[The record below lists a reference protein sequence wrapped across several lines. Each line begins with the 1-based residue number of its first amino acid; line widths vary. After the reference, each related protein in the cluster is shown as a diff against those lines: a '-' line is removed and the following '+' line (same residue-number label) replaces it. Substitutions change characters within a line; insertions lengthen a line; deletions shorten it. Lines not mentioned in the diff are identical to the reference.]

1 MPMRMSQAV
10 TDLSRLLSACPL
22 GCRIV
27 KALYYRGSVGGLE
40 WREDPAPEILAPS
53 DALVRP
59 IAASTCDLDQ
69 AIVHTAVPGAE
80 QAFAIGH
87 EAVGEVIEV
96 GSRVTRVR
104 PGDTVVIPYHLSC
117 GACDRCRD
125 DLPLFCR
132 QTAAEALAVYGIPVG
147 AEYGGLFSELARVPF
162 ADYGLVKLPPSVSP
176 LDAVSV
182 GDNLTDAYRS
192 IAPRLRAR
200 PGSDVLIMSGGSIGL
215 YAADTARAFGARF
228 VRYVDAST
236 QRRGLAAGFGAE
248 VSTLEDFDPGEHE
261 YAISLVTHGSVD
273 ALRAALLATG
283 PAGEVENLGFHFAD
297 VPLPVAAMHFKCL
310 TFRSALSNARP
321 LIPEVLALVAS
332 GRISPRLIQTAV
344 LPFDEAADA
353 LPSAG
358 FKPVFVR
365 DPLNLD

>member
-1 MPMRMSQAV
+1 
-10 TDLSRLLSACPL
+10 
-22 GCRIV
+22 V

-40 WREDPAPEILAPS
+40 WRDDPPPAILVPS

-69 AIVHTAVPGAE
+69 AIVHTTVPGAE
-80 QAFAIGH
+80 QPFAIGH
-87 EAVGEVIEV
+87 EAVGEVIDV
-96 GSRVTRVR
+96 GAGVTRLR
-104 PGDTVVIPYHLSC
+104 PGDLVVIPYHLSC

-132 QTAAEALAVYGIPVG
+132 ETAAEALAVYGIPVG
-147 AEYGGLFSELARVPF
+147 ADHGGLFSELVRVPF
-162 ADYGLVKLPPSVSP
+162 ADHCLVKLPPSVSP

-215 YAADTARAFGARF
+215 YAADIARAYGAGV
-228 VRYVDAST
+228 VRYVDTSGE
-236 QRRGLAAGFGAE
+236 RRALATEFGAE
-248 VSTLEDFDPGEHE
+248 VSSPQDFDPGEHE
-261 YAISLVTHGSVD
+261 YEISLVTHGSVD

-283 PAGEVENLGFHFAD
+283 PGGEVENLGFHFAD

-332 GRISPRLIQTAV
+332 GRISPRRVHTAV
-344 LPFDEAADA
+344 LPFEEAAEA

-365 DPLNLD
+365 DPEISARPLICSS